1 MTQGDGDSSETVLD
15 DAGDGGEEQGS
26 LTPFRVLLEAHALPG
41 AAVPAL
47 TLMLHERRSGGW
59 TGTAHV
65 NPRHVRAEWAFR
77 TLLQDGLLPGRA
89 VAVKLVVAG
98 DSRYAGT
105 VVRLW
110 PSVVTSVN
118 ATPGSPGPSDV
129 GEAFCAITFSD
140 PLSHLRSRALWCTFA
155 NRSLGEILGGA
166 LSAATGGDGRPTR
179 SPALPGMPAVRILEQ
194 LRDEIGEIPYAI
206 AVGEPLGYW
215 LSQICGRLGV
225 RIGIRGD
232 TTGQVLV
239 ELCDGNPLESI
250 VNGDGGV
257 TMTVNPDAVPSATN
271 LTIAESAIGPPS
283 PDRGTLLDVPARG
296 AHARFGRPGAVETVI
311 VAARTDAAE
320 AQERSA
326 FRRTAESLS
335 RVRVSMYSGLPTL
348 LPARVVKLDAGQT
361 GDEPQGEDPELDASG
376 EGGQQTNGYTSL
388 FGAKEWQVADIAHL
402 CFRGQYRNLS
412 TFEKTGAAWRPGVP
426 PEEGVEIISGVVD
439 DGESATGKA
448 IARDPLGRVPIRIPS
463 ASEASNPE
471 SSASAAGT
479 SWPPIIL
486 LAHVEPTAGGL
497 HGFVRAHRQG
507 DWCRV
512 AVVNPLYAEVVG
524 FGYRDDRYLSDPVH
538 DATMG
543 MLVHQDSEEWRGIL
557 FRPEDDLPREFEEQ
571 ESPEDDPPPEPEEQ
585 ESPEDDPPP
594 DSGEPE
600 GNPPPDSGEST
611 GDSPE
616 GSGEGAA

>member
-1 MTQGDGDSSETVLD
+1 MNQGDGDSSETALD
-15 DAGDGGEEQGS
+15 DTDDGGDEQGS
-26 LTPFRVLLEAHALPG
+26 LTRYRVLLEAYALPG
-41 AAVPAL
+41 AGVSAL

-59 TGTAHV
+59 SGTAHV
-65 NPRHVRAEWAFR
+65 IPRGARAERAFQ

-89 VAVKLVVAG
+89 VAVQLVVAG
-98 DSRYAGT
+98 TSRYAGT

-118 ATPGSPGPSDV
+118 ATPRSSGISD
-129 GEAFCAITFSD
+129 GEEAFCAITFSD
-140 PLSHLRSRALWCTFA
+140 PLSYLRSRALWCTYA
-155 NRSLGEILGGA
+155 NCSLGEILGGA
-166 LSAATGGDGRPTR
+166 LSAATGRDGRPTR
-179 SPALPGMPAVRILEQ
+179 SPVLPGMPAVRILEQ
-194 LRDEIGEIPYAI
+194 LRDEIGEIPYVI

-215 LSQICGRLGV
+215 LSQICGRIGV

-232 TTGQVLV
+232 TTGQVIV
-239 ELCDGNPLESI
+239 ELCDGNPLEST

-257 TMTVNPDAVPSATN
+257 TMTVDQGAVPSATN
-271 LTIAESAIGPPS
+271 LTIEESAISPPS

-296 AHARFGRPGAVETVI
+296 AHARFGRPGAVESVI
-311 VAARTDAAE
+311 VAARTEAAE

-326 FRRTAESLS
+326 FRRTSESLS
-335 RVRVSMYSGLPTL
+335 RVRVSMYSGQPTL
-348 LPARVVKLDAGQT
+348 LPGRVVKVDAGQT
-361 GDEPQGEDPELDASG
+361 DDELQDADPELAASG
-376 EGGQQTNGYTSL
+376 EGRQGTNGFTSL

-402 CFRGQYRNLS
+402 YSRGGYRNLS
-412 TFEKTGAAWRPGVP
+412 TFEKTGAAWHPAVP

-439 DGESATGKA
+439 DGESAPGKA
-448 IARDPLGRVPIRIPS
+448 IARDPLGRIPIRIPS
-463 ASEASNPE
+463 AFEAPNPE

-524 FGYRDDRYLSDPVH
+524 FGYRDDRYLSGPVQ
-538 DATMG
+538 DATAG

-557 FRPEDDLPREFEEQ
+557 FRPEDDLPREFEEPEAQ
-571 ESPEDDPPPEPEEQ
+571 ESPEGNLPGESQ
-585 ESPEDDPPP
+585 ESTADTQDV
-594 DSGEPE
+594 
-600 GNPPPDSGEST
+600 
-611 GDSPE
+611 
-616 GSGEGAA
+616 SGEGAA